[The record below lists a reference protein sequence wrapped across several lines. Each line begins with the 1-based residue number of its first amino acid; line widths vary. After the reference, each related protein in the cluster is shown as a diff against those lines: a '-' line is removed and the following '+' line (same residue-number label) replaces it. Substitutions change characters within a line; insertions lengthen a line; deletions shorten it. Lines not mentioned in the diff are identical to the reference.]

1 MKKISKRQCP
11 VFDAR
16 LFLKKNY
23 ICLSKTDCMNT
34 TIGKRIRAFREEKG
48 FSQEELA
55 EKLHVSRSTY
65 QRIENGETN
74 SWINHIENICTS
86 LDVNLDDILKPEE
99 GFVQVN
105 NNNDSTNDNG
115 SGVIQNQTINYHTSD
130 KLLESLHDHIAL
142 LKEENQRLREENHL
156 LKSQK

>member
-1 MKKISKRQCP
+1 
-11 VFDAR
+11 
-16 LFLKKNY
+16 
-23 ICLSKTDCMNT
+23 MNT
-34 TIGKRIRAFREEKG
+34 TIGKRIRTYREEKG

-55 EKLHVSRSTY
+55 EKLHISRSTY

-86 LDVNLDDILKPEE
+86 PEVKLDDILKPDE

-105 NNNDSTNDNG
+105 NNNESTNDNG

-130 KLLESLHDHIAL
+130 KLLESLQYHIAL
-142 LKEENQRLREENHL
+142 LKEENQRLREENNL
-156 LKSQK
+156 LKLKK

>member
-1 MKKISKRQCP
+1 
-11 VFDAR
+11 
-16 LFLKKNY
+16 
-23 ICLSKTDCMNT
+23 MNT
-34 TIGKRIRAFREEKG
+34 TIGKRIRTYREEKG

-55 EKLHVSRSTY
+55 EKLHISRSTY

-74 SWINHIENICTS
+74 SWINHIEKICTS
-86 LDVNLDDILKPEE
+86 LEVNLDDILKPEE
-99 GFVQVN
+99 GYVQVN

-115 SGVIQNQTINYHTSD
+115 SGVIQNQTINYNHSD
-130 KLLESLHDHIAL
+130 KLIESFQDQIAL